1 MEEEEQ
7 FNTGRESVVRYRS
20 EVSLVSCNT
29 SAALYSQTLSWVI
42 FGPVS
47 FVASVTKRQNP
58 AHTQTPN
65 RKLRQL
71 FCLLFCVQVR

>member
-42 FGPVS
+42 FGPCHLS
-47 FVASVTKRQNP
+47 LQSLKGKTPPTHKL
-58 AHTQTPN
+58 QTGS
-65 RKLRQL
+65 
-71 FCLLFCVQVR
+71 